1 MSQAAGFRGTPLAGQ
16 VSTAVTKAAWTA
28 SSAASMSP
36 RRRIRVASSRPYSS
50 RKVAS
55 MVGRTSVS

>member
-1 MSQAAGFRGTPLAGQ
+1 MSQAAGLRGTPLTGQ

-50 RKVAS
+50 RNVAS